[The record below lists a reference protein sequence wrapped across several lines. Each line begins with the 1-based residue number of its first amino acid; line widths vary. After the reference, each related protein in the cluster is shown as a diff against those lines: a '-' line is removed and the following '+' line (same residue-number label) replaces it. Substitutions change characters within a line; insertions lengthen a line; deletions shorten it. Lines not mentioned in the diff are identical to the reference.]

1 MSEDD
6 QISTQSTES
15 DDAAGTIFEQRLED
29 QIEELLK
36 SDESDGEECTSRPP
50 R

>member
-1 MSEDD
+1 VSEED

-15 DDAAGTIFEQRLED
+15 DDAAGTMFEQRLED

-36 SDESDGEECTSRPP
+36 SDESDSERCASRT
-50 R
+50 RR